1 MKIKILISLFVF
13 TLSMDVYSHEGHTH
27 ESERYTKEQ
36 IMQIAMSAGPENV
49 SGDAT
54 IISHDGTLL
63 KQGSNGWVC
72 MPGTPPN
79 ENVNPM
85 CVDPAWQKWL
95 QEYMK
100 GTMGLSYE
108 YDPNQATFGMSYML
122 VGDVPVDNNEP
133 FNTDQSKGVWVAE
146 GPHLMLLLPQELL
159 KDLPTDPYAGGP
171 YVMWEGTEFVH
182 VMVPLEVTE
191 PLD

>member
-1 MKIKILISLFVF
+1 MKMKILLSLFVF
-13 TLSMDVYSHEGHTH
+13 VISIDVYSHEGHTH
-27 ESERYTKEQ
+27 ERYSKEQ
-36 IMQIAMSAGPENV
+36 IIQIAMSAGPENV

-63 KQGSNGWVC
+63 REGSNGWVC
-72 MPGTPPN
+72 MPGSPPN

-100 GTMGLSYE
+100 GSLGLSYE

-122 VGDVPVDNNEP
+122 VGDIPVDNNVP
-133 FNTDQSKGVWVAE
+133 FNTDTSEGVWVAE

>member
-1 MKIKILISLFVF
+1 MKILISLVVFVI
-13 TLSMDVYSHEGHTH
+13 SIDVYSHEGHTH
-27 ESERYTKEQ
+27 ERYTKEQ

-85 CVDPAWQKWL
+85 CVDPAWQRWL

-133 FNTDQSKGVWVAE
+133 FNTDQSKGIWVAE